1 MSTALTT
8 YDRSSL
14 PERAQYA
21 QTLAGAA
28 DLIPRGLFDKA
39 TGKPSPAKILL
50 VMETGAMLGLHPM
63 AALQGIDVIE
73 GKATISPQLMTGLIR
88 AAGHRLVIE
97 KRGSVR
103 AGDLSVTVTATRADS
118 ADVFTDTWDLDRA
131 VRAGLCELVRDS
143 DTGEFAVRARSEKGN
158 PLPWEKYP
166 ELVMTWRT
174 IGVVGR
180 EGFDDVLK
188 GISYTPE
195 ELGADVS
202 AEGVIEAAPEPSE
215 DWAAAIEG
223 CSTKEEVTAV
233 VDRAKSVGDWNDEV
247 RTLALARY
255 GMLNR
260 DPEPV
265 DAGVE
270 DDSGTDAVQRDAEAS
285 LVEREHD
292 PAEPTAEEYAALAPE
307 GEQ

>member
-1 MSTALTT
+1 MSTAIAT

-14 PERAQYA
+14 PERAAYA

-28 DLIPRGLFDKA
+28 DLIPRGLFDKQ

-63 AALQGIDVIE
+63 AAMQGIDVIE

-97 KRGSVR
+97 KSGSIK
-103 AGDLSVTVTATRADS
+103 AGTYSVTVTATRADS
-118 ADVFTDTWDLDRA
+118 GDAFTDTWDIERA
-131 VRAGLCELVRDS
+131 ARAGLCELVRNS

-166 ELVMTWRT
+166 ELLCVWRA

-188 GISYTPE
+188 GLSYTPE
-195 ELGADVS
+195 ELGALVS
-202 AEGVIEAAPEPSE
+202 EEGVVDADPEPSE
-215 DWAAAIEG
+215 DWAAAIEA
-223 CSTKEEVTAV
+223 CTTKEEVTAV
-233 VDRAKSVGDWNDEV
+233 VDRAKAAGEWNDEV
-247 RTLALARY
+247 RTLALTHY

-260 DPEPV
+260 DETPAEEPS
-265 DAGVE
+265 E
-270 DDSGTDAVQRDAEAS
+270 DPAEEQAPA
-285 LVEREHD
+285 EPEHD
-292 PAEPTAEEYAALAPE
+292 PAEPTAEEIAAIDAAKAV
-307 GEQ
+307 QS

>member
-1 MSTALTT
+1 MSTAITT

-63 AALQGIDVIE
+63 AALQGINVIE

-97 KRGSVR
+97 KRGSIKT
-103 AGDLSVTVTATRADS
+103 GDLSVTVTATRADS
-118 ADVFTDTWDLDRA
+118 GDVFTDTWDLDRA

-143 DTGEFAVRARSEKGN
+143 ETGDFAVRARSEKGN

-188 GISYTPE
+188 GISYMPE

-202 AEGVIEAAPEPSE
+202 EEGIVEADPEPSE
-215 DWAAAIEG
+215 DWAAAIEAAA
-223 CSTKEEVTAV
+223 TKEEVTAI
-233 VDRAKSVGDWNDEV
+233 VDRAKAAGDWNDEV

-260 DPEPV
+260 DPEP
-265 DAGVE
+265 ANGEVE
-270 DDSGTDAVQRDAEAS
+270 DDPGIDAVRRDADAS
-285 LVEREHD
+285 LVAGDHD
-292 PAEPTAEEYAALAPE
+292 PAEPTAEEYAAME
-307 GEQ
+307 TEVKQ